1 MMRFSLARSGSRW
14 AAGPVLLLAALALP
28 VIAAPVPVVE
38 LSGRAATAPAGTAPV
53 AGASGLSELFAQVQA
68 LQEEL
73 RDLRGQIEEQTH
85 QIQVLQQQQKDN
97 YLDLDGRL
105 SAVITG
111 GVAAA
116 GPSSAPTLTPPVSA
130 DRMLAPA
137 APPGG
142 NATPMAAPGGPVP
155 MVPPP
160 APKQGEQTVYEA
172 AYEQLKQGKMDDA
185 LADFQAFVAAY
196 PGSGYVPNA
205 LYWMGEIGLV
215 KNDTQGA
222 LTQFKRV
229 VDSYPAHPKAADAHY
244 KLGTLYTQL
253 NDKANARAH
262 LEKAILAG
270 GSVAALAQRYLDTH
284 F

>member
-1 MMRFSLARSGSRW
+1 
-14 AAGPVLLLAALALP
+14 V
-28 VIAAPVPVVE
+28 
-38 LSGRAATAPAGTAPV
+38 PV

-73 RDLRGQIEEQTH
+73 RDLRGQLEEQTH
-85 QIQVLQQQQKDN
+85 QIQLLQQQQKDN

-111 GVAAA
+111 GAAAA
-116 GPSSAPTLTPPVSA
+116 GSSSAPTPTPPISTDKVPASPASAGGSSAALVPPGLTPSGGH
-130 DRMLAPA
+130 APLPA
-137 APPGG
+137 VAPRPPGG
-142 NATPMAAPGGPVP
+142 RS
-155 MVPPP
+155 
-160 APKQGEQTVYEA
+160 EQVVYEA

-185 LADFQAFVAAY
+185 LADFQSFVAAY
-196 PGSGYVPNA
+196 PASGYVPNA

-222 LTQFKRV
+222 LTQFSRV
-229 VDSYPAHPKAADAHY
+229 VDSYPAHAKAADAHY

-253 NDKANARAH
+253 NDKAKARAH

>member
-1 MMRFSLARSGSRW
+1 M
-14 AAGPVLLLAALALP
+14 
-28 VIAAPVPVVE
+28 VE
-38 LSGRAATAPAGTAPV
+38 LSGRAATASVGTAPV

-73 RDLRGQIEEQTH
+73 RDLRGQLEEQAH
-85 QIQVLQQQQKDN
+85 QIQLLQQQQKDN

-111 GVAAA
+111 GGAAA
-116 GPSSAPTLTPPVSA
+116 GSSSVPTPPPVSTGDGSASSTPAGGSSAALTPPGLV
-130 DRMLAPA
+130 
-137 APPGG
+137 PPGG
-142 NATPMAAPGGPVP
+142 NAPLPAVAPRPPGGRS
-155 MVPPP
+155 
-160 APKQGEQTVYEA
+160 EQVVYEA

-222 LTQFKRV
+222 LTQFSRV
-229 VDSYPAHPKAADAHY
+229 VDNYPAHAKAADAHY

-253 NDKANARAH
+253 NDKAKARAH

-270 GSVAALAQRYLDTH
+270 GSVAALAQRYLDAH

>member
-1 MMRFSLARSGSRW
+1 MTATQ
-14 AAGPVLLLAALALP
+14 PEP
-28 VIAAPVPVVE
+28 KVPDPFERYTERAVE
-38 LSGRAATAPAGTAPV
+38 GLRETEVGIDPID
-53 AGASGLSELFAQVQA
+53 GADF
-68 LQEEL
+68 
-73 RDLRGQIEEQTH
+73 
-85 QIQVLQQQQKDN
+85 
-97 YLDLDGRL
+97 
-105 SAVITG
+105 
-111 GVAAA
+111 
-116 GPSSAPTLTPPVSA
+116 
-130 DRMLAPA
+130 
-137 APPGG
+137 

>member
-1 MMRFSLARSGSRW
+1 MMRFRPARSGSRR
-14 AAGPVLLLAALALP
+14 AAGAVLLAGLALP
-28 VIAAPVPVVE
+28 AIAAPVPVVE
-38 LSGRAATAPAGTAPV
+38 LSGRAATASAGTVPV

-73 RDLRGQIEEQTH
+73 RDLRGQLEEQSH
-85 QIQVLQQQQKDN
+85 QIQLLQQQQKDN

-111 GVAAA
+111 GAAAA
-116 GPSSAPTLTPPVSA
+116 GPSSAPPPDSA
-130 DRMLAPA
+130 DRMQSPA

-142 NATPMAAPGGPVP
+142 SQAPMTAAPGSPVP

-160 APKQGEQTVYEA
+160 APKQGEQTAYEA

-222 LTQFKRV
+222 LAQFKRV
-229 VDSYPAHPKAADAHY
+229 VDSYPAHSKAADAHY

-253 NDKANARAH
+253 NDKAKARAH

>member
-1 MMRFSLARSGSRW
+1 MTMLRPIRSRRLW
-14 AAGPVLLLAALALP
+14 AAGTALLTALALP
-28 VIAAPVPVVE
+28 AIAAPVPVVE
-38 LSGRAATAPAGTAPV
+38 LGGGRSAAAPAGAATTGG
-53 AGASGLSELFAQVQA
+53 AGVSELFAQVQA
-68 LQEEL
+68 LQEEIRNL
-73 RDLRGQIEEQTH
+73 HGQLEEQSH
-85 QIQVLQQQQKDN
+85 QIQLLQQQQKDN

-111 GVAAA
+111 GAAAA
-116 GPSSAPTLTPPVSA
+116 GRATAPPTPPVSA

-142 NATPMAAPGGPVP
+142 SLTPMAAPAGSTVPV
-155 MVPPP
+155 
-160 APKQGEQTVYEA
+160 APKQGEQAAYEA

-196 PGSGYVPNA
+196 PGSSYVPNA

-222 LTQFKRV
+222 LTQFNRV
-229 VDSYPAHPKAADAHY
+229 VDNYPGHPKAADAHY

-253 NDKANARAH
+253 NDKAKARAH